1 MISVITSCQEGQ
13 KKRPL
18 RIMQVQSLYGT
29 YLDAFYAE
37 KSVLTAM
44 SYKIQ
49 EQAIFRDAFGAIH
62 TIAPYLQNM
71 GCETELVISNCKHL
85 QLAWGKEHGITSL
98 PDDWKNDLLRQRIQY
113 FRPDVL
119 YILNCLEF
127 DGKFLRTLDYKPALT
142 LGWRAADIPSQTDF
156 TGYDIILSGLP
167 RVLELAKV
175 LGAKKGVLFHPG
187 MPAWIAREVENIPQ
201 DIDVVF
207 AGSISPTQHV
217 QRLALLEHLAEGA
230 KQYGFSLALHLS
242 CDQSLISKVLRPYL
256 RPPVFG
262 IRMHQ
267 ALRRGKIVFD
277 SQGSIGFLLPNGQR
291 KPDLAAGDT
300 ANMRLFEATGG
311 GSLLLTEAMPGLR
324 KYFEPGQEC
333 ATYTGPEEA
342 LTQIRHYLAHPEE
355 RERVAAAGKKRC
367 LTDWNMNVTAKKFL
381 NLVQENLVSE

>member
-1 MISVITSCQEGQ
+1 MISLAANRQEGQ

-18 RIMQVQSLYGT
+18 RIMQVHSFYGV

-37 KSVLTAM
+37 HSKLAEAPLQT
-44 SYKIQ
+44 Q
-49 EQAIFRDAFGAIH
+49 EQALFRDGLGAIH
-62 TIAPYLQNM
+62 IIAPYLSNM
-71 GCETELVISNCKHL
+71 GHEIELVIPNCKPL
-85 QLAWGKEHGITSL
+85 QLAWAKKHGITSIM
-98 PDDWKNDLLRQRIQY
+98 DDWKNDLLRQRINSFQ
-113 FRPDVL
+113 PDVL
-119 YILNCLEF
+119 YIPSCTEF
-127 DGKFLRTLDYKPALT
+127 DGKFLRTLEHKPALT
-142 LGWRAADIPSQTDF
+142 LGWRAADIPAQTDF

-175 LGAKKGVLFHPG
+175 LGAKKGVMFHPG
-187 MPAWIAREVENIPQ
+187 MPTWIAREVEHIPQ

-207 AGSISPTQHV
+207 AGSISPTQHM
-217 QRLALLEHLAEGA
+217 QRLVFLEQLAEGA
-230 KQYGFSLALHLS
+230 QKYGFSLALHLN
-242 CDQSLISKVLRPYL
+242 CDPSLLSEVLRPYL

-311 GSLLLTEAMPGLR
+311 GSLLLTEAMPGLSQ
-324 KYFEPGQEC
+324 YFEPGQEC

-342 LTQIRHYLAHPEE
+342 LERIRYYLAHPEE
-355 RERVAAAGKKRC
+355 RERIAAAGKKRC
-367 LTDWNMNVTAKKFL
+367 LTDWNMNVTAKKFI
-381 NLVQENLVSE
+381 NLVQENIISE